1 MFILKAVSDDSDF
14 AIKYAQSNE
23 AKRLKLMNVIKQDK
37 HKVFK
42 GFIEPNTEDEIV
54 TLKNYIDD
62 NEIKDY
68 KAIELAQKADLMDA
82 YEYAYRLLSNE
93 IHISPS
99 VISQYFILNQNGDI
113 VEVQYSP
120 QTNDINQIIGTLIY
134 IVIVSIECMAKVFE
148 LDVDKKIDELQ
159 KKLLELK
166 ELQK

>member
-1 MFILKAVSDDSDF
+1 MLRQSLELYWKTLFILKAVSDDSDF

-68 KAIELAQKADLMDA
+68 KAIELAQ
-82 YEYAYRLLSNE
+82 RL
-93 IHISPS
+93 I
-99 VISQYFILNQNGDI
+99 
-113 VEVQYSP
+113 
-120 QTNDINQIIGTLIY
+120 
-134 IVIVSIECMAKVFE
+134 
-148 LDVDKKIDELQ
+148 
-159 KKLLELK
+159 
-166 ELQK
+166 